1 LNTDGFENDDIVI
14 LSTRSDTSSISSRI
28 DTEPWKN
35 RLRPF
40 NAARKGNLRYG
51 SVHAFKGM
59 EAPAV
64 IVTDV
69 DRITDQAASSLFYVA
84 ITRAVDRLVVL
95 VDDSVR
101 EDIVKALI

>member
-1 LNTDGFENDDIVI
+1 
-14 LSTRSDTSSISSRI
+14 
-28 DTEPWKN
+28 
-35 RLRPF
+35 
-40 NAARKGNLRYG
+40 
-51 SVHAFKGM
+51 M